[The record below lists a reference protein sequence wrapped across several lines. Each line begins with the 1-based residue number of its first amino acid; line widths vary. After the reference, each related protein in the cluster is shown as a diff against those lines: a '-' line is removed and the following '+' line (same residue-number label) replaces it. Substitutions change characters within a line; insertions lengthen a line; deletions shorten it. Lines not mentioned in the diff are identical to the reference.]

1 LPVTAIV
8 MGALVDASLHVVTA
22 LGAFLVRNPSGVL
35 SSLEL
40 PYERNSE
47 ADLLAASFQVAPLK
61 EGVGRVWIDEEG
73 RCSLLKLGERLQPWI
88 ETC

>member
-1 LPVTAIV
+1 

-22 LGAFLVRNPSGVL
+22 LRKFLVRNPSGVL

-47 ADLLAASFQVAPLK
+47 ADLLAASFQVAFFLK
-61 EGVGRVWIDEEG
+61 EGVGGVWIDEEG
-73 RCSLLKLGERLQPWI
+73 QRSRLQLGERLQPWI